1 MKFNAFFWMLM
12 MKKMW
17 KKNKTEIP
25 THFLDTKDRH
35 MNTSMF
41 AFHNELTLLSYVPPK
56 LSKGKKKNVL
66 MLSTTH
72 FQPDQDKSVDLPE
85 IISFYNQ
92 TKGGVDTFDQLCH
105 KYSVSRKTRRWSLC
119 VFYGILNIVG
129 INSMILLHSS
139 NATGKQVFKNRR
151 TYLKTLAFDLIKPH
165 LEDRFLYKTLP
176 MHLQESI
183 GGILG
188 KKRSYDA
195 PTPSKSK
202 SGRCSFCPRSK
213 DRKSRTQCQKCKR
226 FICLEHQTKI
236 CQNC

>member
-1 MKFNAFFWMLM
+1 MINRIIYTGKGSTPRGLPVAEYYALELSTSIHGSNRNITYDNWFTSIPAAEKLLSKNITTVGTL
-12 MKKMW
+12 

-25 THFLDTKDRH
+25 SHFLETKDRH

-105 KYSVSRKTRRWSLC
+105 TYSVSRKTRRWSLC

-139 NATGKQVFKNRR
+139 NATGKQVFKNR
-151 TYLKTLAFDLIKPH
+151 
-165 LEDRFLYKTLP
+165 
-176 MHLQESI
+176 
-183 GGILG
+183 
-188 KKRSYDA
+188 
-195 PTPSKSK
+195 
-202 SGRCSFCPRSK
+202 
-213 DRKSRTQCQKCKR
+213 
-226 FICLEHQTKI
+226 
-236 CQNC
+236 